1 MAAEAIVDPLLRID
15 GEGRCFF
22 AVEGTQ
28 AEEVGAATLELHML
42 SHHIFNW
49 ISGYKFVQK

>member
-1 MAAEAIVDPLLRID
+1 MAAEAIVDPLLRIN
-15 GEGRCFF
+15 GEGCGLF
-22 AVEGTQ
+22 AVEWTQ
-28 AEEVGAATLELHML
+28 AEEVGAAALELHML